1 MSNAAPALLSALA
14 LTAIAALRYVAS
26 CGLFAGLTARVRP
39 GLYKGP
45 GPLIERE
52 IGWSLPSCAI
62 HGLTTG
68 RAS

>member
-14 LTAIAALRYVAS
+14 LTAIAALP
-26 CGLFAGLTARVRP
+26 ARVRP